1 MSDLQS
7 NISSY
12 IPADINNIVSAIKDP
27 QAFGQQI
34 IDNLKQKVIGSIL
47 DVITKLKNE
56 IERTILRKI
65 QLEKT
70 HIENL
75 YKLALDKAPKTS
87 YEFGRVIDTP
97 PLLTEEE
104 YQEALI
110 QENDRYQA
118 EKRIVDNLLITLEA
132 RLKKIIED
140 KISPA
145 VEKYLEFKTEVGK
158 VKLDRE
164 SRKAFYQSE
173 KVQQL
178 KRNIFK
184 TLAVIAG
191 AIVVQ
196 EIVKLIADNA
206 RLQNLVNKTNTI

>member
-12 IPADINNIVSAIKDP
+12 IPANINNIVANIKDP
-27 QAFGQQI
+27 KAFGQQI
-34 IDNLKQKVIGSIL
+34 IDNVKQKVIGSVL

-56 IERTILRKI
+56 IERTILRKV

-75 YKLALDKAPKTS
+75 IKLALDKEPKTS

-145 VEKYLEFKTEVGK
+145 VEKY
-158 VKLDRE
+158 
-164 SRKAFYQSE
+164 
-173 KVQQL
+173 
-178 KRNIFK
+178 I
-184 TLAVIAG
+184 
-191 AIVVQ
+191 
-196 EIVKLIADNA
+196 
-206 RLQNLVNKTNTI
+206 